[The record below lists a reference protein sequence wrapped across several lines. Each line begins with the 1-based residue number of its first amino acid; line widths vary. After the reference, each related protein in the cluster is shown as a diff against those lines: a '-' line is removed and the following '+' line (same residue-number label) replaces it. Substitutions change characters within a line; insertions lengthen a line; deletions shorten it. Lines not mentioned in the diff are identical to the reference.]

1 MGVWGMPT
9 VMTAPEAE
17 TGETRDVHEKT
28 AEEIANEL
36 VSQAREAAAVFT
48 QYTQEQVDEIVLAAA
63 RAGANERIRLARMAI
78 DETGMGVFEDKVVKN
93 LFATE
98 SIYNDIRHVK
108 TVGLVH
114 ESPELGLVEYAEPL
128 GVILGIT
135 PVTNPTSTTM
145 YKILLALK
153 TRNSIIICPS
163 HNAARCS
170 IEAARILYEA
180 AVEAGAPDYCVRWA
194 ENPSRQ
200 VTQALLSHP
209 DVAVVL
215 ATGGTSLVHAAYSCG
230 KPAIG
235 VGPGNVPVFI
245 ERTADVEEAVTS
257 ILLSKTFDNGMICAS
272 EQAIVVERAIKK
284 NVEETLIRQGAHVLS
299 PEETA
304 KVQDVVI
311 DPKRQGMAP
320 AVVGR
325 SAQEIARLAGIEVP
339 QGTRILIAP
348 LEGVG
353 EAHPLS
359 REKLCPVL
367 GFYTVENL
375 EEGVNLCTDI
385 THFGGLGHSAS
396 IFSRNPDAIREFGQ
410 TINAGRI
417 LVNTPSAHGGI
428 GDIYNRLHPSLTLG
442 CGAGGRNITT
452 DNVTVTHLLNIKRVS
467 KRMMNMKWFR
477 VPSQIYFE
485 PGAVDVFFKNEIR
498 DMGVHRAFIVCTGSA
513 IRQGAVGKIQQD
525 LEQAGIRSE
534 VFADLKSDPTIEMI
548 EAGVRVMCTFKPDL
562 IIAIGG
568 GSPLD
573 AGKAMWLLYE
583 HPEMTFDEE
592 KLFFLDIRKRII
604 KFPPLGRKARF
615 IAIPTTSGTGSEVTA
630 FTVVTDSATH
640 KKYPIADYA
649 LTPDIAIIDPNL
661 VMTVPQ
667 SVTAD
672 TGLDAI
678 SHCLESYVS
687 VLASDY
693 TDPLALRAMQLLFKH
708 LPQAWLDGNDPVARE
723 KVHNAATI
731 AGLAFTNAFLGINH
745 ALAHILGATFEIP
758 HGRANAFVLIPVIRY
773 NAAMPHKFVSYP
785 NYLYPRAGERYA
797 EIAQALGLP
806 CSTPEEGVASLI
818 EAIADLKRRLR
829 IPPTLREA
837 GIPEARFR
845 EELPRMAEIAF
856 EDQCIVS
863 NPSYPLVEDLKQ
875 LLWEAYDVG

>member
-1 MGVWGMPT
+1 MPE
-9 VMTAPEAE
+9 VMTEPE
-17 TGETRDVHEKT
+17 VQQKT
-28 AEEIANEL
+28 SEEIAQEL
-36 VSQAREAAAVFT
+36 VAQAREASAVFT

-63 RAGANERIRLARMAI
+63 RAGANQRIRLARMAV
-78 DETGMGVFEDKVVKN
+78 DETGMGIFEDKVIKN

-98 SIYNDIRHVK
+98 SVHNDIRHVK
-108 TVGLVH
+108 TVGLIN
-114 ESPELGLVEYAEPL
+114 ESPEMGMVEYAEPL

-163 HNAARCS
+163 HAATRCS
-170 IEAARILYEA
+170 IEAARIMYEA
-180 AVEAGAPDYCVRWA
+180 ALEAGAPDYCVRWA

-200 VTQALLSHP
+200 VTAALLAHP

-245 ERTADVEEAVTS
+245 EKTADIDEAVNS
-257 ILLSKTFDNGMICAS
+257 ILLSKTFDHGMICAS
-272 EQAIVVERAIKK
+272 EQAIVVEQSIQEQVVAKL
-284 NVEETLIRQGAHVLS
+284 ESQGAYFLS
-299 PEETA
+299 PEQVL
-304 KVQDVVI
+304 KIQDVVI
-311 DPKRQGMAP
+311 DPKRQSMSP
-320 AVVGR
+320 KVVGK
-325 SAQEIARLAGIEVP
+325 SPQEIARLAEIDIP
-339 QGTRILIAP
+339 ADTRILIAP

-353 EAHPLS
+353 EAYPLS
-359 REKLCPVL
+359 REKLCPLL
-367 GFYTVENL
+367 GFYTVQNL

-396 IFSRNPDAIREFGQ
+396 IFSRNEEAIREFGK

-452 DNVTVTHLLNIKRVS
+452 DNVTCSHLLNIKRVS

-477 VPSQIYFE
+477 VPSRIYFE
-485 PGAVDVFFKNEIR
+485 PGSVDVFFKHEVR
-498 DMGVHRAFIVCTGSA
+498 DLDVHRAFIVCTGSG
-513 IRQGAVGKIQQD
+513 IRQGAVGKIQHD
-525 LEQAGIRSE
+525 LEQAGITAE
-534 VFADLKSDPTIEMI
+534 VFSDLKPDPTIEMI
-548 EAGVRVMCTFKPDL
+548 EAGARVMRTFKPDL

-583 HPEMTFDEE
+583 HPEMTFDDE
-592 KLFFLDIRKRII
+592 KLFFMDIRKRII
-604 KFPPLGRKARF
+604 KFPPMGRKAKF

-630 FTVVTDSATH
+630 FTVVTDAATH
-640 KKYPIADYA
+640 KKYPIADYS

-661 VMTVPQ
+661 VMTVPP

-672 TGLDAI
+672 TGLDAL
-678 SHCLESYVS
+678 SHALESYVS

-693 TDPLALRAMQLLFKH
+693 TDPLALRAIQLLFKY
-708 LPQAWLDGNDPVARE
+708 LPLAYLDGNDALARE

-731 AGLAFTNAFLGINH
+731 AGMAFTNAFLGVNH

-758 HGRANAFVLIPVIRY
+758 HGRANAFVLGPVIRY
-773 NAAMPHKFVSYP
+773 NAARPRKFATYP
-785 NYLYPRAGERYA
+785 NYLYPRAAERYA
-797 EIAQALGLP
+797 EIAQALGLA
-806 CSTPEEGVASLI
+806 CSTPEEGVASLV
-818 EAIADLKRRLR
+818 EAIADLKKRLNV
-829 IPPTLREA
+829 PLTLRAA
-837 GIPEARFR
+837 GVPEAAFK
-845 EELPRMAEIAF
+845 EQIARMSEIAF

-863 NPSYPLVEDLKQ
+863 NPSYPLVEDLAR
-875 LLWEAYDVG
+875 LFWEAYDVG